1 MSIEERV
8 KQHSGRGDREEAVRL
23 LKETNMVYR
32 DIAEK
37 TGVPRGTV
45 GTLALVYR
53 PKEVRAENT
62 ELSQQKQPVIARG
75 VVAVKEEPVEAE
87 QVKAEDAQSQPAIF
101 RRMNLDV
108 LVKATRFITK
118 EEAEKEIKDIHT
130 LVKESFHE
138 SFTFRMHVKSES
150 SVTTEEVEPQ
160 ALNSNS
166 REDKAIQMLKHT
178 KLTYRQI
185 ADLTAIDYSKI
196 AAFGVIYRPAHVR
209 KGNVMRGVN
218 VPSVQEELAKLN
230 QELKK
235 QAGEEKNVVR
245 SSTESMLTYTQ
256 SKQGVAVTKDEFM
269 QELVLIQKAIERA
282 EKGSGFLISLDVK
295 GK

>member
-45 GTLALVYR
+45 GTLALIYR

-62 ELSQQKQPVIARG
+62 ELSQQKQPVVIKGLDAEKEQP
-75 VVAVKEEPVEAE
+75 VVPE
-87 QVKAEDAQSQPAIF
+87 QVKAEDAETQPAIF
-101 RRMNLDV
+101 RRMSLDV

-138 SFTFRMHVKSES
+138 SFTFKMYVKSEN
-150 SVTTEEVEPQ
+150 SVTTEEVESQ
-160 ALNSNS
+160 ILNSNS

-196 AAFGVIYRPAHVR
+196 AALGVVYRPVHVR

-218 VPSVQEELAKLN
+218 VPTVQEELAKLN

-235 QAGEEKNVVR
+235 QAGEEKNVIR

-256 SKQGVAVTKDEFM
+256 SKQGAAVTKDEFM
-269 QELVLIQKAIERA
+269 QELVLIQKAIDKA
-282 EKGSGFLISLDVK
+282 EKGSEFIISLDVK